1 MLLLEETGCKFLLLP
16 GGDGVLMLGRDLA
29 LWGEGSVFEN
39 RLSRGSG
46 IFLKTEKG
54 KELIKEEEY
63 A

>member
-1 MLLLEETGCKFLLLP
+1 
-16 GGDGVLMLGRDLA
+16 MLGRDPVL
-29 LWGEGSVFEN
+29 LGEGSVFGD
-39 RLSRGSG
+39 RLIRGSG